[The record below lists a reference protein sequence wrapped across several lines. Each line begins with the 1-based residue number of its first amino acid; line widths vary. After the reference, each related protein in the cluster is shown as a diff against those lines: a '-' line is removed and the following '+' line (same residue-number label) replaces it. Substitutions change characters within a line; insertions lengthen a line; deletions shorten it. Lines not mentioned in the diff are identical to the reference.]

1 MNFDVT
7 VERRNTNSVKWNK
20 GAIESI
26 SANPEALPFW
36 VADMDFQPEPHIK
49 AKALELAESGV
60 YGYPVFDDFTS
71 IASSWLGKK
80 HGWSVDKDDVVY
92 TMGLLHGIALAI
104 DLFTSEGDN
113 ILIPS
118 PTYRPFRDLCLR
130 SGRVMHDYELGYEN
144 GEFYLDRNRFDEMAK
159 ESRMI
164 LFCSPHNPSG
174 LVFSKDDLKFV
185 LSTGKKYG
193 IPVISDE
200 IHADLVH
207 TGIEH
212 IPMGM
217 ANEGIGAKCITYM
230 APSKTFNVAGEHSG
244 IAIFSDSDMKEAFIK
259 RQKALWVT
267 SPGFLIGELTL
278 AAYKEGLEYNLE
290 LCSYLKGNADF
301 IRSYLKE
308 NCPEITLANGNASFI
323 TFLDCSA
330 IYEKVEKKVLSEPE
344 RYKGGAGGGVLSR
357 FFGVDAVIA
366 MNDGTWFGEQYKDFV
381 RINFGTKREMV
392 KAAMERICQAV
403 KGL

>member
-104 DLFTSEGDN
+104 DLFTSEGDK

-130 SGRVMHDYELGYEN
+130 SGRVMHD
-144 GEFYLDRNRFDEMAK
+144 
-159 ESRMI
+159 
-164 LFCSPHNPSG
+164 
-174 LVFSKDDLKFV
+174 
-185 LSTGKKYG
+185 
-193 IPVISDE
+193 
-200 IHADLVH
+200 
-207 TGIEH
+207 
-212 IPMGM
+212 
-217 ANEGIGAKCITYM
+217 
-230 APSKTFNVAGEHSG
+230 
-244 IAIFSDSDMKEAFIK
+244 
-259 RQKALWVT
+259 
-267 SPGFLIGELTL
+267 
-278 AAYKEGLEYNLE
+278 
-290 LCSYLKGNADF
+290 
-301 IRSYLKE
+301 
-308 NCPEITLANGNASFI
+308 
-323 TFLDCSA
+323 
-330 IYEKVEKKVLSEPE
+330 
-344 RYKGGAGGGVLSR
+344 
-357 FFGVDAVIA
+357 
-366 MNDGTWFGEQYKDFV
+366 
-381 RINFGTKREMV
+381 
-392 KAAMERICQAV
+392 
-403 KGL
+403 